1 MTTLLGRLRSQREG
15 VRGRLG
21 NPKGT
26 CTLLWL
32 VACTQSDVWIP
43 PSPGNG
49 TQVYPLWEHVL
60 SVLLRSQDDVWG
72 SQSLPSWGP
81 RMMSGAASLRPPQVP
96 GWCLGQ
102 PVSILSLPLSLQE
115 LFSREAWERKGL
127 HVYCSFSLSFA
138 VCLWGQKARGHE
150 PVVWRGVFLL
160 GESYGQRSLTGC
172 SPWGRRESDMTDA
185 TMRTC
190 PEESEHLASVLRNF
204 LVWGRGRWNTKNN
217 PWGRGRWNTKNNPVE
232 RQEAGLHQSSSE
244 RRARG
249 QGRHVIPWSGS
260 QSRGAGA
267 RGNEWGGGGRRLCCQ
282 PGTPWHQ
289 VGLTAASEKQQSC
302 FSGSLLRG
310 GRGSSRVCWL
320 CPLFRELSMRSCSSA
335 LRMHGWV
342 SRVGAVASLTSES
355 TEKSQKRRWV
365 EGKSAYQVPSGHAL
379 QSWSHSRQL
388 IIRVAVG
395 ISG

>member
-1 MTTLLGRLRSQREG
+1 
-15 VRGRLG
+15 
-21 NPKGT
+21 
-26 CTLLWL
+26 
-32 VACTQSDVWIP
+32 
-43 PSPGNG
+43 
-49 TQVYPLWEHVL
+49 
-60 SVLLRSQDDVWG
+60 
-72 SQSLPSWGP
+72 
-81 RMMSGAASLRPPQVP
+81 MSAAASLHPQP
-96 GWCLGQ
+96 A
-102 PVSILSLPLSLQE
+102 LSLQE
-115 LFSREAWERKGL
+115 PFSREAWGRKGL

-172 SPWGRRESDMTDA
+172 SPWGRRESDMTDE

-217 PWGRGRWNTKNNPVE
+217 PGE
-232 RQEAGLHQSSSE
+232 RQEAGLHQSSPE
-244 RRARG
+244 RRARD

-260 QSRGAGA
+260 QSQGAGA
-267 RGNEWGGGGRRLCCQ
+267 RGNEWGRGGRRLCSQ

-320 CPLFRELSMRSCSSA
+320 CPLFREFSMRSCSSA
-335 LRMHGWV
+335 LAYAWLSVRSGCRGTCHLRVNREVSEEEV
-342 SRVGAVASLTSES
+342 SRRQKCLPGAVWPCPAELITLQAADQQSGCGTS
-355 TEKSQKRRWV
+355 
-365 EGKSAYQVPSGHAL
+365 G
-379 QSWSHSRQL
+379 
-388 IIRVAVG
+388 
-395 ISG
+395 